1 MLLNSAIYA
10 IFTSNDK
17 SLLPRLAI
25 TASFPQSFGGNP
37 RRQNSL
43 DTRFRGYDNFEISK
57 LFYRRYSLV
66 NLDMSDD
73 K

>member
-1 MLLNSAIYA
+1 MINQSPRLY
-10 IFTSNDK
+10 K
-17 SLLPRLAI
+17 RSLLSKLAI

-43 DTRFRGYDNFEISK
+43 DTRFRGYYNFEISK

-66 NLDMSDD
+66 NLDMSD
-73 K
+73 KR